1 MTLSPDRK
9 AALSAWIE
17 ASDRVRD
24 VDSRYD
30 EAFAEWGRTR
40 RARAEATQRAME
52 ASARILSGAEEGGA
66 VEDMLDH
73 DDAYRAAEAEL
84 SAAEGERHEVRK
96 AYEAASSRLFAAW
109 RPEKPRLR
117 AVDT

>member
-9 AALSAWIE
+9 AALAAWIE
-17 ASDRVRD
+17 ASDRMSG

-40 RARAEATQRAME
+40 RARAEATQRAVD

-66 VEDMLDH
+66 VEDMLDR

-84 SAAEGERHEVRK
+84 SAAEGERHEARQ

-109 RPEKPRLR
+109 RPERPRLR

>member
-9 AALSAWIE
+9 AALAAWIE
-17 ASDRVRD
+17 ASDRLSG

-40 RARAEATQRAME
+40 RARAEATQRAVD

-66 VEDMLDH
+66 VEDMLDR
-73 DDAYRAAEAEL
+73 DDAYRSAEAEL
-84 SAAEGERHEVRK
+84 SAAEGERHEARQ

>member
-9 AALSAWIE
+9 AALAAWIE
-17 ASDRVRD
+17 ASDRMSG

-40 RARAEATQRAME
+40 RARAEATQRAVD

-66 VEDMLDH
+66 VEDMLDR

-84 SAAEGERHEVRK
+84 SAAEGERHEARQ